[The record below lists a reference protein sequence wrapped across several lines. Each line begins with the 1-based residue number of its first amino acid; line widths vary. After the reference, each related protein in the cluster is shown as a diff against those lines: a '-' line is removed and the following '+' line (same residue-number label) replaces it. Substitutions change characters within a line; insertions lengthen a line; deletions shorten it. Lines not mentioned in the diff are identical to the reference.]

1 MAYENGIISVKTEG
15 GVTYGVTI
23 EDMQDAIGVS
33 GYGDMG
39 GILLYATARD
49 MVNVWAKYKPVR
61 SNKLGELT
69 EAERKDLL
77 FGLYIPVC
85 SNNGNL
91 ADFLLAYPQGYT
103 YIWPRG
109 IHGTSYN
116 QTNIDE
122 WFRFLDF
129 NGYNR
134 NANCFVNSND
144 ILFPS
149 SYTVGGGG
157 AGLHFQLG
165 INRGSSLHTGAI
177 DIDDLKYGT
186 GTFGDLFFGLI
197 FVSDG
202 TRKIIT
208 SGNPLRT
215 DVSTYGH
222 GDAFLAESNGALDG
236 IVNSTEYDVYPVL
249 SRTAH
254 TSTASWSNNDEV
266 VALPISPFTFKTS
279 TLPTEQNIS
288 INAAGASMDNGSL
301 LVSIVISMAASGTA
315 PTSMIASCQVFT
327 ASESYD
333 RTGTQIG
340 QTKNVSLDTSH
351 SQNVT
356 FQRQMSNPGW
366 VRIYVY
372 NQQNPSVNA
381 EAWTRVRTGG
391 ELDPIDPTPVD

>member
-15 GVTYGVTI
+15 GVTYGVSI
-23 EDMQDAIGVS
+23 ADMQAALGVN
-33 GYGDMG
+33 GYADMG

-61 SNKLGELT
+61 SNKLGVLT
-69 EAERKDLL
+69 EEDRQDLL
-77 FGLYIPVC
+77 YGLYIPVC
-85 SNNGNL
+85 ANNGVL
-91 ADFLLAYPQGYT
+91 DDFLLAYPQGYE
-103 YIWPRG
+103 YRWPRG

-144 ILFPS
+144 LLLPS

-157 AGLHFQLG
+157 VGLHFQLG
-165 INRGSSLHTGAI
+165 INRGSSLLTWSI

-197 FVSDG
+197 FVNGG
-202 TRKIIT
+202 TRKIVT
-208 SGNPLRT
+208 SGNNLRT

-288 INAAGASMDNGSL
+288 IDAAGASMNKGSI
-301 LVSIVISMAASGTA
+301 LVSIFISMAATGGA
-315 PTSMIASCQVFT
+315 PTSMTASCQVFT
-327 ASESYD
+327 ASESGD
-333 RTGTQIG
+333 TTGTQIST
-340 QTKNVSLDTSH
+340 TKNIQLT
-351 SQNVT
+351 T
-356 FQRQMSNPGW
+356 AQRQSVDFTDHISNPGW

-381 EAWTRVRTGG
+381 EAWARVRTGG